1 MRFKETLFD
10 EYIQSIKKY
19 DLHPKQCK
27 IYNSISK
34 DISNIPNF
42 IFYGPPGVGKYTQ
55 VLSLINKFSPSE
67 LKYEKK
73 MTIPKDKQSSYII
86 KISDTHY
93 EVDLSLLGCAS
104 KPLWHEIY
112 VQISDAIAAK
122 TNKSG
127 IIVCKNFHT
136 IHSELLEIFYSYIQ
150 SFNASPITLKF
161 IIITEHISFIPE
173 NIINCCEL
181 VSFSRPT
188 KKSYS
193 NCIEQKNL
201 SNISLDQISNIKSLG
216 VPNANPESIYDNIID
231 YMINIKD
238 LKFLDLRDKLYNI
251 FILNLDVTEFV
262 WYMFS
267 SLNKRKKIPSDKV
280 SNCLIKIFSFLQQYN
295 NNYRPIYHLESYI
308 FYLLNLIHGHRMCSS
323 YSQITK

>member
-1 MRFKETLFD
+1 MRFKESLFD
-10 EYIQSIKKY
+10 EYIQSIKKF

-93 EVDLSLLGCAS
+93 EVDLSLLGCTS

-136 IHSELLEIFYSYIQ
+136 IHSELLEIFYSYMQ

-181 VSFSRPT
+181 ITFSRPT
-188 KKSYS
+188 KKSYA

-238 LKFLDLRDKLYNI
+238 LKFLELRDKLYNI
-251 FILNLDVTEFV
+251 FILNLDVTDFV
-262 WYMFS
+262 WYVFS

-323 YSQITK
+323 YSQTTK

>member
-10 EYIQSIKKY
+10 DYIQSNKKH
-19 DLHPKQCK
+19 DLHPKQSK
-27 IYNSISK
+27 IYNSINK
-34 DISNIPNF
+34 DIKTMPNF

-93 EVDLSLLGCAS
+93 EVDLSLLGCTS

-112 VQISDAIAAK
+112 VQISDAVAAK
-122 TNKSG
+122 GNKSG
-127 IIVCKNFHT
+127 IIVCKNFHA

-181 VSFSRPT
+181 ISFSRPT

-193 NCIEQKNL
+193 NCTDIKNL
-201 SNISLDQISNIKSLG
+201 SNLSLDQVTNIKSLG
-216 VPNANPESIYDNIID
+216 SINTSPEIIYESIVE
-231 YMINIKD
+231 YMIDIKD

-251 FILNLDVTEFV
+251 FIMNLDVTEFV
-262 WYMFS
+262 WYVFS
-267 SLNKRKKIPSDKV
+267 SLNKRKKIPADKI
-280 SNCLIKIFSFLQQYN
+280 SGCLIKIFSFLQQYN

-323 YSQITK
+323 YSQDTK